1 MNSIESQTKL
11 LLHDI
16 DLENPTSFEELGY
29 IYFGPLLFNF
39 FIWLKNESNECD
51 KILFNSREGF
61 FLNQLYQPFKNKFD
75 LPSSVYFKTS
85 RKLSSIVSF
94 RSKED
99 IYDTFKLHRYS
110 GKLSQLLKDR
120 FGIDVDIL
128 DDVEIDTLKQIP
140 NLDVYVD
147 VILKKSKDT
156 RIQYEL
162 YLNEILGDSNNVV
175 MVDSGYQGTTQHNI
189 QKTFDVQF
197 KGRYLTYKGNIPL
210 NDVKGFYDYY
220 NSNFKDNLIFLE
232 SVFIDNVGSYIDI
245 QNGQFINEV
254 QNKKESYFTE
264 KQKIINGAQ
273 TFITDMLNSKID
285 TTEVSN
291 KFPDYLFDLM
301 CKPNYIK
308 TNKLFNIFYHD
319 NLYVRSGSKKINR
332 Q

>member
-11 LLHDI
+11 LLYDI

-39 FIWLKNESNECD
+39 FIWLKNESEGCD

-61 FLNQLYQPFKNKFD
+61 FLNQIYEPFKNKFD
-75 LPSSVYFKTS
+75 LPTSVYFKTS
-85 RKLSSIVSF
+85 RKLSSITSF
-94 RSKED
+94 FTKED

-110 GKLSQLLKDR
+110 GKLSELLKDR
-120 FGIDVDIL
+120 FGVDVDIKN
-128 DDVEIDTLKQIP
+128 DITIDTLNEIP
-140 NLDVYVD
+140 NLDSYVD
-147 VILKKSKDT
+147 VILKKSNDT
-156 RIQYEL
+156 RNEYQL
-162 YLNEILGDSNNVV
+162 YLNEVLGDSKNIV

-189 QKTFDVQF
+189 QRTFDVQF

-232 SVFIDNVGSYIDI
+232 SVFIDKIGSYVDI
-245 QNGQFINEV
+245 KNGQFLNET
-254 QNKKESYFTE
+254 QNVNEIYFTE
-264 KQKIINGAQ
+264 KQKIINGIKQ
-273 TFITDMLNSKID
+273 FTNDMLNSEID

-291 KFPDYLFDLM
+291 KFPDYLFNLM

>member
-11 LLHDI
+11 LLYDI

-39 FIWLKNESNECD
+39 FIWLKNESKDCD

-110 GKLSQLLKDR
+110 GKLSELLKDR
-120 FGIDVDIL
+120 FGIEVDIL

-147 VILKKSKDT
+147 EILKKSKDT

-162 YLNEILGDSNNVV
+162 YLNEILGESNNVV

-189 QKTFDVQF
+189 QKTFDVRF

-245 QNGQFINEV
+245 KNGQFINEV

-264 KQKIINGAQ
+264 KQKIINGTQ
-273 TFITDMLNSKID
+273 TFITDMLNSEID